1 MSDFEREDMELQALM
16 GDKFVD
22 STKETN
28 EKPAEKP
35 VAKPISVKYSEP
47 VKIVPAKEI
56 PVGSQWQPVKP
67 APNFMDKLRNTV
79 KDVLLYAV
87 LSTILFWW
95 QQTGRLEATTAWYSL
110 LVCVGMVFF
119 SVGKNWHGGANR

>member
-1 MSDFEREDMELQALM
+1 MTDFEREDMELQALM

-35 VAKPISVKYSEP
+35 VSKPVPAKHSEP
-47 VKIVPAKEI
+47 VKNVPGKEI
-56 PVGSQWQPVKP
+56 PAESQWEPVKP
-67 APNFMDKLRNTV
+67 SPNYMDRLRNTV
-79 KDVLLYAV
+79 KEVFLWAV
-87 LSTILFWW
+87 LSVILFWW

-119 SVGKNWHGGANR
+119 SVGKNWRGGVK